1 MNMNNII
8 GVRFIHPDSYNSKKT
23 YYFRNNTG
31 FPFKKGDKVIVLNYH
46 GQEEVVEVHIP
57 SVDNHP
63 RIPSS
68 QMKAIVDS
76 YPPRNFPAR
85 ASLRSNALPNI

>member
-1 MNMNNII
+1 MDNII
-8 GVRFIHPDSYNSKKT
+8 GIKFMNENRYGNKKT

-31 FPFKKGDKVIVLNYH
+31 IPFKKGDKVLVLNYY
-46 GQEEVVEVHIP
+46 GQEEIVEVHIP
-57 SVDNHP
+57 SMDNHP

-85 ASLRSNALPNI
+85 ASLRSATLPNI

>member
-1 MNMNNII
+1 MDNII
-8 GVRFIHPDSYNSKKT
+8 GIKFINENGYANKKT

-31 FPFKKGDKVIVLNYH
+31 IPFKKGDKVLVLNYY
-46 GQEEVVEVHIP
+46 GQEEIVEVHIP

>member
-1 MNMNNII
+1 MDNII
-8 GVRFIHPDSYNSKKT
+8 GIKFINENGYCNKKT

-31 FPFKKGDKVIVLNYH
+31 FPFERGDKVIVLNYH

-57 SVDNHP
+57 SVYNHP

-68 QMKAIVDS
+68 RIKDIVDS

-85 ASLRSNALPNI
+85 ASLRSNTLPNI

>member
-1 MNMNNII
+1 MYNII
-8 GVRFIHPDSYNSKKT
+8 GIKFINENGYANKKT

-31 FPFKKGDKVIVLNYH
+31 IPFKKGDKVLVLNYC
-46 GQEEVVEVHIP
+46 GQEEIVEVHIP

-76 YPPRNFPAR
+76 YPPGNFPAR

>member
-1 MNMNNII
+1 MDNII
-8 GVRFIHPDSYNSKKT
+8 GIKFINENGYANKKT

-31 FPFKKGDKVIVLNYH
+31 IPFKKGDKVLVLNYY
-46 GQEEVVEVHIP
+46 GQEEIVEVHIP

-85 ASLRSNALPNI
+85 ASLRSNTLPNI

>member
-1 MNMNNII
+1 MDNII
-8 GVRFIHPDSYNSKKT
+8 GIKFINENGYGNKKT

-31 FPFKKGDKVIVLNYH
+31 FPFKKGDKVLVLNYY
-46 GQEEVVEVHIP
+46 GQEEIVEVHIP
-57 SVDNHP
+57 SADNHS

-85 ASLRSNALPNI
+85 ASLRSAALPNI